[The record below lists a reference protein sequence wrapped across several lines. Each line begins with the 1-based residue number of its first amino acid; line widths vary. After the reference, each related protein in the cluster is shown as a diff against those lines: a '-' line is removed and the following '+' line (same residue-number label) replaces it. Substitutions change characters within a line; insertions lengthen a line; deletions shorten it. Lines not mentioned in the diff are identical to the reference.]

1 MWYNLIRYIQYIL
14 RQYASL
20 QVYTVTIL
28 PSVRD
33 MFMMQKR
40 VMCDLLEPSQL
51 QLKQWGKAKA
61 KGNVVYVT
69 NPCFWAMMS
78 KVVRF
83 SLFNLY

>member
-1 MWYNLIRYIQYIL
+1 MRCTQDIFIR
-14 RQYASL
+14 YASL

-61 KGNVVYVT
+61 NENVVYVT
-69 NPCFWAMMS
+69 YPCLSAMMP
-78 KVVRF
+78 KLIWV
-83 SLFNLY
+83 SLYDLH